1 MTDIVERLR
10 RRRLP
15 IDVGQFTIYEDDKE
29 CHEAADEIEWLRKE
43 NQELK
48 LQYLSDQG
56 QWIEETGRL
65 REALDAVH
73 YYIDASDRELK
84 EDGITRDDALL
95 RARELRTALGWN
107 K

>member
-10 RRRLP
+10 REVP
-15 IDVGQFTIYEDDKE
+15 HCEDPSDYSE
-29 CHEAADEIEWLRKE
+29 SDLLILNAADEIKRLRSE

-65 REALDAVH
+65 REALKQAGLYAWQGDTFKVMDIVRSAIV
-73 YYIDASDRELK
+73 EK
-84 EDGITRDDALL
+84 E
-95 RARELRTALGWN
+95 
-107 K
+107 